1 MQLLLDTHALIWWL
15 SNNPT
20 LSSQART
27 AIANPHNFVFVSA
40 ASAWEIAIKKS
51 LSKLEAPDD
60 LAHQVERKK
69 FKPLPIS
76 IEQALLV
83 EKLPLHHQDPFDR
96 LLIAQAQ
103 SLKLTIVT
111 RVAQPCRR
119 LIASLMLMILIL
131 LNARFSLK

>member
-15 SNNPT
+15 SNDPT
-20 LSSQART
+20 LSSQAYK
-27 AIANPHNFVFVSA
+27 AISNPDNVVFVSA

-60 LAHQVERKK
+60 LAQQVERKR
-69 FKPLPIS
+69 FTPLPIS

-103 SLKLTIVT
+103 YLKLTIIT
-111 RVAQPCRR
+111 RDRKFNAYDVN
-119 LIASLMLMILIL
+119 LIQC
-131 LNARFSLK
+131 

>member
-15 SNNPT
+15 SNDPT
-20 LSSQART
+20 LSSQAYK
-27 AIANPHNFVFVSA
+27 AIANPDNLVFVSA

-60 LAHQVERKK
+60 LAQQVKRKR
-69 FKPLPIS
+69 FQPLSIS

-83 EKLPLHHQDPFDR
+83 EKLPLYHQDPFDR

-103 SLKLTIVT
+103 HLKLTIVT
-111 RVAQPCRR
+111 RDRKFNAYDIN
-119 LIASLMLMILIL
+119 LI
-131 LNARFSLK
+131 KC